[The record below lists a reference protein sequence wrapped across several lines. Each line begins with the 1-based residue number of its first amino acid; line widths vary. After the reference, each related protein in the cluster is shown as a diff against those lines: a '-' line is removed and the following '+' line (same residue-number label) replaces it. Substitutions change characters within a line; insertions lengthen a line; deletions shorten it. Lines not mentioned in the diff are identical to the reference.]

1 MYVCV
6 LCRYVCVSMH
16 VYAYE
21 YMCPSAIH
29 TLYGFLK
36 IFFIKD
42 TTIHVSVAYFVPY
55 YILMINPC

>member
-1 MYVCV
+1 
-6 LCRYVCVSMH
+6 MH